1 MRKSDPLC
9 RSRSQAIRASFR
21 QFRGSPPLGASP
33 ARRRTPCPRLQ
44 AASYRYP
51 RTTNTQP
58 FSLLPAPFSSPA
70 PRAAR
75 FPLGSLPFARCA
87 SAVPET
93 RFTSLR
99 NAFLTGLLLIAPLVV
114 TIWAIRVVIGIV
126 GGSITPLFAPYLP
139 ESLQHLPAVF
149 WDVVT
154 TVIAVGLITLL
165 GYISRLFLGRMLL
178 VATER
183 FIENLPG
190 IGGLYQG
197 VKQFIA
203 TFGAKDRTQFSKV
216 VLVQFPRAGS
226 WSLGFLT
233 NTAKGEPHAHLA
245 TEHWAVFIP
254 TCPSPVN
261 GFFMYLPRSEIVELD
276 MPVGDGMKTI
286 ISCGAVLP
294 VLPSAGEA
302 RAALSDKR

>member
-1 MRKSDPLC
+1 M
-9 RSRSQAIRASFR
+9 
-21 QFRGSPPLGASP
+21 
-33 ARRRTPCPRLQ
+33 
-44 AASYRYP
+44 
-51 RTTNTQP
+51 
-58 FSLLPAPFSSPA
+58 
-70 PRAAR
+70 
-75 FPLGSLPFARCA
+75 
-87 SAVPET
+87 PET

-114 TIWAIRVVIGIV
+114 TVWAIRIVIGIV

-139 ESLQHLPAVF
+139 QPLQHLPAVF
-149 WDVVT
+149 WDIVT

-165 GYISRLFLGRMLL
+165 GFISRLFLGRML
-178 VATER
+178 VGATER

-203 TFGAKDRTQFSKV
+203 TFGAKDRAQFSKV
-216 VLVQFPRAGS
+216 VLVQFPRAGA
-226 WSLGFLT
+226 WTLGFLT
-233 NTAKGEPHAHLA
+233 NTTAGEPHSHLGA
-245 TEHWAVFIP
+245 EHWAVFVP

-294 VLPSAGEA
+294 SWSSPESA
-302 RAALSDKR
+302 RAALRGAAR